1 MENNNEKQFQEN
13 NNEKQFD
20 EKIPEYEKQNLE
32 SMLKNIADN
41 TDINQLISQFS
52 SSLNSFENEHENDNN
67 LTEETEEEYSDYDDN
82 VLDKY
87 LVNND
92 GKNICDILTE
102 ISCDL
107 KELNENLS
115 KKK

>member
-1 MENNNEKQFQEN
+1 MENNNEKQFDEN
-13 NNEKQFD
+13 NN

-32 SMLKNIADN
+32 TMLKNIADN

-52 SSLNSFENEHENDNN
+52 SSLNSFENEHENNNN

-107 KELNENLS
+107 KELNKNLS